1 MFWIKRNW
9 ENRIKS
15 SLIHS
20 VMCWAPCVFKWS
32 GMNHHPSKVC
42 MIKPFL
48 NLNWIHAHQRPHP
61 ISFISTGVASHLKVT
76 SEFVEL
82 DDLENSTLQC
92 SMISADILIAEVLT
106 GLQIFAVDFYPEGV
120 GIFAGTRPLLLRVH
134 HFWVHLCIHSKFLR
148 LPRVVG
154 VRESMGLLVIISAD
168 LTPFLPCL
176 PFSFFSFPSRTTGSI
191 IFLMAEAL
199 GEQ

>member
-1 MFWIKRNW
+1 MHIRDP
-9 ENRIKS
+9 I
-15 SLIHS
+15 
-20 VMCWAPCVFKWS
+20 
-32 GMNHHPSKVC
+32 PSPLSAVG
-42 MIKPFL
+42 L
-48 NLNWIHAHQRPHP
+48 LP
-61 ISFISTGVASHLKVT
+61 ISRSHQNSWSLMNWR
-76 SEFVEL
+76 
-82 DDLENSTLQC
+82 NSTLQY

-120 GIFAGTRPLLLRVH
+120 GIFAGTGPLLLRVY
-134 HFWVHLCIHSKFLR
+134 HFWVHLCIHSKFLH

-154 VRESMGLLVIISAD
+154 VRESMSLLVIISAD

>member
-134 HFWVHLCIHSKFLR
+134 HFWVHLCTCAFLGWWEWGR
-148 LPRVVG
+148 AWVFWSSYLQIWPLF
-154 VRESMGLLVIISAD
+154 SLASLSPFF
-168 LTPFLPCL
+168 PFLPG
-176 PFSFFSFPSRTTGSI
+176 PQ
-191 IFLMAEAL
+191 EA
-199 GEQ
+199 